1 MEIVYLL
8 QDINVP
14 IGGINLIYRHSE
26 MLNQVVFSSSAFHPE
41 NPKFIFN

>member
-8 QDINVP
+8 QPINVP
-14 IGGINLIYRHSE
+14 IGGINLIYRHSD
-26 MLNQVVFSSSAFHPE
+26 MLNKVGFSSSTFHPE